1 MKKLLKLSFNRLSFS
16 SVFFL
21 SLVFSLTF
29 TFTQTAL
36 ALTVPTLSGPVVD
49 QAHSLDP
56 YQIQDIEQII
66 RNFKSQHQSQI
77 QVLILENLEET
88 PIEQAAIQVFDQ
100 WKLGDAK
107 RDDGLLIIVGLTERK
122 IRIEVGQGLEGSVS
136 DLVAKRIISDVTRPL
151 MQAGSFYLGL
161 KLTVMA
167 AQNAILT
174 GESGGVFNTEDFL
187 KSAQSDSALSRS
199 ESKSLSA
206 YQNQNTGK
214 KKIPMGFILI
224 GFAILWF
231 ILFLIS
237 PSTALW
243 ILYALLSGSRGG
255 GRGGFG
261 GGGGWSGGGGSSSGG
276 GASGDW

>member
-1 MKKLLKLSFNRLSFS
+1 MKKLLKLSFNRLKFNRLNFNT
-16 SVFFL
+16 VFFV
-21 SLVFSLTF
+21 SLVFL
-29 TFTQTAL
+29 FTQVAF
-36 ALTVPTLSGPVVD
+36 ALTMPKLSGPVVD

-107 RDDGLLIIVGLTERK
+107 RDDGLLIIVGLAERK

-151 MQAGSFYLGL
+151 MQSGSFYLGL

-167 AQNAILT
+167 TQNAILT

-187 KSAQSDSALSRS
+187 KVAQSDSALSRS
-199 ESKSLSA
+199 ENKFLST
-206 YQNQNTGK
+206 YQNKNTGQ
-214 KKIPMGFILI
+214 KKIPMGLLLI

-231 ILFLIS
+231 VIFLIS

-255 GRGGFG
+255 GRGG
-261 GGGGWSGGGGSSSGG
+261 GGGWSGGGGSSSGG

>member
-1 MKKLLKLSFNRLSFS
+1 MSQNLKRHKMKKLLTSNFRIP
-16 SVFFL
+16 FFF
-21 SLVFSLTF
+21 SLVFIF
-29 TFTQTAL
+29 THTAL
-36 ALTVPTLSGPVVD
+36 AQFKVPTLSGPVVD
-49 QAHSLDP
+49 QANSLDP
-56 YQIQDIEQII
+56 YQIQDIEQVI
-66 RNFKSQHQSQI
+66 RNFKSQHQAQI
-77 QVLILENLEET
+77 QVLIVENLQEI

-107 RDDGLLIIVGLTERK
+107 RDDGLLVIVGLAERR

-136 DLVAKRIISDVTRPL
+136 DLVAKRIISDITRPL

-187 KSAQSDSALSRS
+187 KAAQSDTSLSRS
-199 ESKSLSA
+199 ENKFLST

-214 KKIPMGFILI
+214 KKIPMGFLLI
-224 GFAILWF
+224 GFAILWV
-231 ILFLIS
+231 IIFLIS

-243 ILYALLSGSRGG
+243 ILYALLSGGRGG
-255 GRGGFG
+255 GGSG

>member
-1 MKKLLKLSFNRLSFS
+1 MSLNLKRHKMKKLLTLSFS
-16 SVFFL
+16 QFFF
-21 SLVFSLTF
+21 FSLIF
-29 TFTQTAL
+29 IFTQTTSAQFK
-36 ALTVPTLSGPVVD
+36 VPTLSGPVVD
-49 QAHSLDP
+49 QANSLDP

-66 RNFKSQHQSQI
+66 RNFKGQHQSQI
-77 QVLILENLEET
+77 QVLIVENLQEI
-88 PIEQAAIQVFDQ
+88 PIELAAIQVFDQ

-107 RDDGLLIIVGLTERK
+107 RDDGLLIIVGLQERK

-151 MQAGSFYLGL
+151 MRSGSFYLGL

-174 GESGGVFNTEDFL
+174 GEAGGVFNTEDFL
-187 KSAQSDSALSRS
+187 KAAQTDSSL
-199 ESKSLSA
+199 SKSENKFLST
-206 YQNQNTGK
+206 YQNKNSGQ
-214 KKIPMGFILI
+214 KKIPMGFLLI

-231 ILFLIS
+231 IIFLIS

-255 GRGGFG
+255 GRGGY

>member
-1 MKKLLKLSFNRLSFS
+1 MKKLLKLNFS
-16 SVFFL
+16 QLLFV
-21 SLVFSLTF
+21 SLVFL
-29 TFTQTAL
+29 FTQTAF

-56 YQIQDIEQII
+56 YQVQDIEQII

-77 QVLILENLEET
+77 QVLVLDSLQET

-100 WKLGDAK
+100 WKLGDTK
-107 RDDGLLIIVGLTERK
+107 RDDGLLIIVGLAERK
-122 IRIEVGQGLEGSVS
+122 IRIEVGQGLEGQVS

-151 MQAGSFYLGL
+151 MQSGSFYLGL

-167 AQNAILT
+167 VQNAILT

-187 KSAQSDSALSRS
+187 KAVQSDSSLSRS
-199 ESKSLSA
+199 ENKFLST
-206 YQNQNTGK
+206 YQNKNTGK
-214 KKIPMGFILI
+214 KKIPMGFLLI
-224 GFAILWF
+224 AFGILWF
-231 ILFLIS
+231 IIFLIS